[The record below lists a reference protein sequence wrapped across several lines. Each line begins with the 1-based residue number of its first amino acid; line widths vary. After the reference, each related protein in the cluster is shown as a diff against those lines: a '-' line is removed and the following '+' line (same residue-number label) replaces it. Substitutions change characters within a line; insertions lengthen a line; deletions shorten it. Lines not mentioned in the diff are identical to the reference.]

1 VRIVSRP
8 HLLAALA
15 APLKL
20 LSARSRRVEDWLHLP
35 LTDEDAR
42 LLREACAASGAR
54 FGHYY
59 HWYLQKSL
67 VAGAVRGLDAGKAAR
82 LLAATDRTDYA
93 AAAAIAASDTGV
105 LVAIPHHGHYILA
118 MTALAH
124 VVARHRKVLVFYG
137 QPATHKGNE
146 AFDNLHR
153 MLCCDSAAGIEVIH
167 DTRQGLARAIRAL
180 KAGEVV
186 FIMPD
191 AFRDEDATMMVPF
204 CGKLTNVMLGTAVL
218 ARKTGAWILP
228 AVATPGGHLGFR
240 TCFGA
245 RIDHPWPHAGV
256 ASAEATK
263 VMDYAVTRAIF
274 AAFEKCMSGQLLY
287 WQHVRQHLAVGATA
301 RLAGAG
307 ELETLVGA
315 IERDPSLG
323 APGHVVDLRVAAR

>member
-1 VRIVSRP
+1 VSRP

-15 APLKL
+15 APLKW
-20 LSARSRRVEDWLHLP
+20 LSARSRLVEGRLGLP
-35 LTDEDAR
+35 LTDDDAR
-42 LLREACAASGAR
+42 LLQEACAASGAR
-54 FGHYY
+54 LGHYY

-82 LLAATDRTDYA
+82 LLSASDRTDYA
-93 AAAAIAASDTGV
+93 AAAGIMASDAGV

-153 MLCCDSAAGIEVIH
+153 MLCCDTTAGIEVIH
-167 DTRQGLARAIRAL
+167 DTRQGMARAIRAL
-180 KAGEVV
+180 KSGEVV

-191 AFRDEDATMMVPF
+191 AFRDEEATMMVPF

-228 AVATPGGHLGFR
+228 AVATPSGHLGFR
-240 TCFGA
+240 TRFGA
-245 RIDHPWPHAGV
+245 RIDHPWRPAGG
-256 ASAEATK
+256 ASADAAR
-263 VMDYAVTRAIF
+263 VMDYAVTRALF
-274 AAFEKCMSGQLLY
+274 ARFEQVMSGQLLY
-287 WQHVRQHLAVGATA
+287 WQHVRQHLAVGSTA
-301 RLAGAG
+301 RLARAA
-307 ELETLVGA
+307 ELETLVDA
-315 IERDPSLG
+315 IERDPSLCP
-323 APGHVVDLRVAAR
+323 AGHVVDLRAPA